1 MVLTRLQS
9 SPFSE
14 NVLKILDYLLEKSGS
29 TELSQSLSE
38 ENRLILDTRPL
49 LDSILHLSLVPELLD
64 SALDSTLDQLLDL
77 TSN

>member
-29 TELSQSLSE
+29 TELSKSLSD